1 VLTEPSPRLL
11 IALATYNESDTLP
24 ELLTAIHH
32 HAPTAEVLVI
42 DDASPDGTGA
52 LADAL
57 ARDRPWLHVLH
68 RPGKLGLGTAL
79 LTAMQQAMTGG
90 YDLLVTM
97 DADGSHAP
105 RYLPELLAGMDRRDV
120 MIGSRYV
127 RGGGVINWPASR
139 QWLSWGVNTMVR
151 VLMRLPARDCSGGY
165 RCYRV
170 ARLRQARLERML
182 SHGYSFEEE
191 VLYRCRQA
199 GATIGETP
207 IVFENRRRGASKVNR
222 REMARSL
229 AILLYL
235 GVKAFFGLDS

>member
-11 IALATYNESDTLP
+11 VALATYNERDTLP
-24 ELLTAIHH
+24 ELLAAIHH
-32 HAPTAEVLVI
+32 HAPSAEVLVI
-42 DDASPDGTGA
+42 DDGSPDGTGE

-57 ARDRPWLHVLH
+57 ARERPWLHVVH

-79 LTAMQQAMTGG
+79 LTAMQRAMKDD

-105 RYLPELLAGMDRRDV
+105 RHLPGLLAGMARRDV

-127 RGGGVINWPASR
+127 AGGGVINWPASR
-139 QWLSWGVNTMVR
+139 QWLSWGVNTLVR
-151 VLMRLPARDCSGGY
+151 FLMRLPARDCSSGY

-170 ARLRQARLERML
+170 ARLREAHLERIL

-191 VLYRCRQA
+191 VLYRCRKA
-199 GATIGETP
+199 GCRIGETP
-207 IVFENRRRGASKVNR
+207 IVFENRRLGASKVNR

-229 AILLYL
+229 AVLLYL
-235 GVKAFFGLDS
+235 GTKAFFGLD